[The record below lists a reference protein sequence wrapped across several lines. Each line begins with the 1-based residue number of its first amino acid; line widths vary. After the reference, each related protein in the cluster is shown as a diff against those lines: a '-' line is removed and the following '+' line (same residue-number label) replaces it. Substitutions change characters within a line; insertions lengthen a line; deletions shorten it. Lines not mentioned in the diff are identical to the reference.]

1 MEKIQRKQR
10 NFVSN
15 DFSALNIVVILMFLM
30 EVTVE

>member
-15 DFSALNIVVILMFLM
+15 DFWALNTVVILMFLM
-30 EVTVE
+30 EVPVE